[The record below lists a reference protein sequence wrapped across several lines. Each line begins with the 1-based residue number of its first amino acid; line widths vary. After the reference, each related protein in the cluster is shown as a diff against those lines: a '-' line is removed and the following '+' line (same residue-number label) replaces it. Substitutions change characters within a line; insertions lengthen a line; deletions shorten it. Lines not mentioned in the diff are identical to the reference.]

1 MKAPRATLLL
11 VDDDRHVLA
20 SMADW
25 LRDQGYQLD
34 TANSYATAV
43 AALDRRGYD
52 LVLADVDTAL
62 DTSSAVRE
70 LNRVSVQCKV
80 VLWSSLRSPVTETGR
95 HTRCDAA
102 AVLQKPYDSRAIYYE
117 LDKVIAARCED

>member
-1 MKAPRATLLL
+1 MKFLIFDSNRIYAKKVKALLEEHVHGAE
-11 VDDDRHVLA
+11 VDMAHNVPVLCSRLA
-20 SMADW
+20 
-25 LRDQGYQLD
+25 
-34 TANSYATAV
+34 AN
-43 AALDRRGYD
+43 RYD